1 MGKKWIKSELN
12 LKVINVDCLMGST
25 VQKMPAAGFRKT
37 LIYWCSSGHGG
48 KLLFCTELVLPSPF
62 LIAENNRK
70 GHLQWIAHPRRDGTW
85 MSLEHPPS
93 SLG

>member
-25 VQKMPAAGFRKT
+25 VQKMPAAGLRKT

-48 KLLFCTELVLPSPF
+48 KLLFCTELVIPSPF

-70 GHLQWIAHPRRDGTW
+70 GYLQWIAHPRRDGTW